1 MEQTLATRF
10 SMNQTPSFIVLTA
23 AIGFVFYA
31 QSHAQMGK
39 GRPRAYAENNAEPV
53 WVLPAVQ
60 GSNLHHRTFRSAA
73 VKEEVSY
80 MIYLPDAYE
89 EDSEARFPVVY
100 WLHGKGGGQQ
110 GLPGFARGFNEA
122 IAAGQC
128 PPMIV
133 VYPNGL
139 PLGGYSDSPNGKQPV
154 ESLIIKDLIPH
165 IDATFRTLPKRE
177 GRMIEGFSMGG
188 SGSAKLGFKY
198 AELFGGIS
206 IVSGAPHTAE
216 SLGERNGDMLDSV
229 YGGRETFDAE
239 SNPWLLAERNA
250 GQVRGRTQIRIAV
263 GSRDPL
269 RGKNADFHELLDRL
283 KIEHE
288 FTVIEGAPHSPTPV
302 YDGLGDKNWAFYAK
316 VFGFGAKAR

>member
-1 MEQTLATRF
+1 MGQTLAVQCMSR
-10 SMNQTPSFIVLTA
+10 PRLFIVLTA
-23 AIGFVFYA
+23 ILWLLPPV
-31 QSHAQMGK
+31 QSHAQFGK
-39 GRPRAYAENNAEPV
+39 GRPKAFGDDKAEPV
-53 WVLPAVQ
+53 WLLPPVE
-60 GSNLHHRTFRSAA
+60 GPNLHYKTFKSASVKAA
-73 VKEEVSY
+73 VSY
-80 MIYLPDAYE
+80 VIYLPADYE
-89 EDSEARFPVVY
+89 TNKTARYPVVY
-100 WLHGKGGGQQ
+100 WLHGKGAGQQ

-122 IAAGQC
+122 IANGKC

-139 PLGGYSDSPNGKQPV
+139 PMGGYTDSPDGKQPV

-165 IDATFRTLPKRE
+165 IDATFRTVPKRE

-198 AELFGGIS
+198 PGLFGGIS
-206 IVSGAPHTAE
+206 ILSGALHTAD
-216 SLGERNGDMLDSV
+216 SLGQRNGDMLDSV
-229 YGGRETFDAE
+229 YGGREKFDAE

-250 GQVRGRTQIRIAV
+250 GLVRSRTFIRIAV

-269 RGKNADFHELLDRL
+269 QGKNADFHELLDRL
-283 KIEHE
+283 KIEHD

-316 VFGFGAKAR
+316 VFGGRK